1 MLKLR
6 SVSSLV
12 IAPANTGSERSS
24 RTAVIRTDQTK
35 SGSLCLN
42 RPGARL
48 LRIVTMKLIAP
59 LIDEAPERCRLKIAR
74 STDGPECAWMLL
86 SGGYT
91 VQPVPA
97 PPSISAEDRS
107 RISDGGSSQK
117 LMLFLRGNALS
128 GAPIRIGTLKL
139 PKPPI
144 RIGLTLKKILRK
156 ACAVI
161 TTL

>member
-1 MLKLR
+1 VLKLR

-12 IAPANTGSERSS
+12 IAPANTGRDRSS
-24 RTAVIRTDQTK
+24 RNAVTNTAHTNR
-35 SGSLCLN
+35 GSLCL
-42 RPGARL
+42 RIPGARL
-48 LRIVTMKLIAP
+48 LIIVTIKLIAP
-59 LIDEAPERCRLKIAR
+59 LIDPAPERCRLKIAR
-74 STDGPECAWMLL
+74 STEGPECACTLD

-97 PPSISAEDRS
+97 PPSTSADTS
-107 RISDGGSSQK
+107 RRNREGGSSQK
-117 LMLFLRGNALS
+117 LILFLRGNALS
-128 GAPIRIGTLKL
+128 GAPIRIGTRKL

>member
-12 IAPANTGSERSS
+12 IAPANTGSDRRSRKAVT
-24 RTAVIRTDQTK
+24 RTAHAN

-42 RPGARL
+42 LPGARL
-48 LRIVTMKLIAP
+48 LKIVTIKLIAP
-59 LIDEAPERCRLKIAR
+59 RIEAAPERCRLKIAR
-74 STDGPECAWMLL
+74 STDGPEWACTLL

-91 VQPVPA
+91 VHPVPA
-97 PPSISAEDRS
+97 PLSTSAEKR
-107 RISDGGSSQK
+107 RRRSDGGRSQK

-128 GAPIRIGTLKL
+128 GAPIRIGTNQL

-144 RIGLTLKKILRK
+144 RIGLTLKKILRN
-156 ACAVI
+156 AWAVI

>member
-1 MLKLR
+1 VLKLR
-6 SVSSLV
+6 YVSSLV
-12 IAPANTGSERSS
+12 IAPANTGRDRRS
-24 RTAVIRTDQTK
+24 RKAVIRTAHTN
-35 SGSLCLN
+35 SGILCLN

-48 LRIVTMKLIAP
+48 FRIVTIKLIAP
-59 LIDEAPERCRLKIAR
+59 LIDDAPEMCRLKIAR

-86 SGGYT
+86 RGGYT
-91 VQPVPA
+91 VHPVPA
-97 PPSISAEDRS
+97 PPSTRADDSS

-128 GAPIRIGTLKL
+128 GAPIRIGTRKL

-156 ACAVI
+156 A
-161 TTL
+161 